1 MKIIFDYNRTIF
13 NPDKQELYSG
23 VFELL
28 NDLSKKQELFLI
40 SKNEAGR
47 NEILEKFRINKF
59 FKRIIFTDN
68 KSVKTF
74 QEIIGTD
81 KNAIVVGDRV
91 QGEITIGNQLN
102 LVTVWIKQGKFSGV
116 VPINE
121 IQKPK
126 YTISNI
132 SELKEII
139 KQYE

>member
-13 NPDKQELYSG
+13 NPDTQELYSD

-28 NDLSKKQELFLI
+28 DGLSDKHDLFLI
-40 SKNEAGR
+40 SKKEAGR
-47 NEILEKFRINKF
+47 NEILEKFGINKF
-59 FKRIIFTDN
+59 FKKIIFTDN
-68 KSVKTF
+68 KSVETF

-81 KNAIVVGDRV
+81 KSAIVVGDRV
-91 QGEITIGNQLN
+91 QGEITIGNELGLITV
-102 LVTVWIKQGKFSGV
+102 LVKQGKFSSV

-126 YTISNI
+126 YTINNI
-132 SELKEII
+132 SELKETI

>member
-13 NPDKQELYSG
+13 NPDTQELYSS

-28 NDLSKKQELFLI
+28 SDLSGKYDLFLI

-47 NEILEKFRINKF
+47 NEILEKFGIDKF
-59 FKRIIFTDN
+59 FKRIVFTDN
-68 KSVKTF
+68 KSVETF
-74 QEIIGTD
+74 KEIIGVD

-91 QGEITIGNQLN
+91 QGEIAIGNELN
-102 LVTVWIKQGKFSGV
+102 LITVWVKQGKFSNV
-116 VPINE
+116 IPVSK

-126 YTISNI
+126 YTINNI